1 MGLEIYRPV
10 AAESSAGTIT
20 ARISAFILLLLI
32 WLGFAIWAGWDRGS
46 ELRRIQVDADHLAY
60 TLGQHV
66 ERTLSDA
73 DQLTSLVG
81 GAVIERGPDLPLAE
95 WTRNGHLSA
104 EPFLQTEILDE
115 SGVVRSSTNPT
126 FEAIDAGDR
135 DYFRV
140 HANNPR
146 STLFVSKPRRERNS
160 GRWVVLLSKG
170 IVAPT
175 GRFLG
180 VVVVSLD
187 PISLT
192 NISKS
197 ITYLG
202 TQGAVGLLG
211 TNDFIYRVRWSGAAY
226 DPGQAVPASSV
237 TRRAVVAAAHADA
250 LESSQLDDV
259 ERIYGVQRLSK
270 GDLAVVVRYNRHE
283 ALAMYRGRLIVVACI
298 ASLASALIIFLQMGQ
313 AKSIMTMVKA
323 AKRAAV
329 VSRRLRERNQHLH
342 ALFFAVPGGVAI
354 FNKDRLV
361 EDTNGGLCDIL
372 GVSPGDL
379 RGAPSQRFVDLLYR
393 GQRPTRDS
401 ATPSE
406 LLAEIDRIAASHD
419 FSSLIEFD
427 IADASSYAVRVVHTS
442 DGAGCVV
449 SVCDVSAMRREER
462 ARSHFIDTVEAENK
476 VAIANIVGYA
486 DLLAADLIP
495 PEKRLGIYRTMRSQA
510 QRISQFA
517 SNHLQLTRLE
527 TLGASEM
534 TFRRVDLAALVRDVI
549 EEGRMN
555 GNGVTLEG
563 ARGPVWVMGDSASLA
578 SVIRHLLENAVK
590 YGLGNEI
597 NVSVARATDES
608 GNAVLKV
615 TDRGMGIKVD
625 ELRLVCDKFFRGKH
639 QDGTAGDGL
648 GLALVREIVLLH
660 RGNISLE
667 SEVGT
672 GTTVTAHLPAGV

>member
-10 AAESSAGTIT
+10 VAEGTAGTIT
-20 ARISAFILLLLI
+20 PGISAFMLLLLV
-32 WLGFAIWAGWDRGS
+32 WLGSALWAGWDRGS
-46 ELRRIQVDADHLAY
+46 ELRRIQVDADRLAY

-66 ERTLSDA
+66 ERTLMEA

-104 EPFLQTEILDE
+104 ESFLQTAILDE
-115 SGVVRSSTNPT
+115 RGVLRASTNPT
-126 FEAIDAGDR
+126 FEALDVGDSEH
-135 DYFRV
+135 FSV

-146 STLFVSKPRRERNS
+146 PTLFVSKPLRGRSS

-180 VVVVSLD
+180 VVAVSLD
-187 PISLT
+187 PLSLT
-192 NISKS
+192 NISQS
-197 ITYLG
+197 IIHLG
-202 TQGAVGLLG
+202 SQGAIGLLG
-211 TNDFIYRVRWSGAAY
+211 TNDFIYRVRWSGSVY
-226 DPGQAVPASSV
+226 DPGQPLPASSSA
-237 TRRAVVAAAHADA
+237 RRAVVAAAHAEVVENSP
-250 LESSQLDDV
+250 LNGV
-259 ERIYGVQRLSK
+259 ERIYGVHRLSR
-270 GDLAVVVRYNRHE
+270 GNLAVVVGYNRHE
-283 ALAMYRGRLIVVACI
+283 ALSVYRGRLLLVACI
-298 ASLASALIIFLQMGQ
+298 ASLVSALIILVQMRQ
-313 AKSIMTMVKA
+313 AKSIMRM
-323 AKRAAV
+323 AKLAHREAV

-354 FNKDRLV
+354 FNKDRQV
-361 EDTNGGLCDIL
+361 EDANGGLCDTL
-372 GVSPGDL
+372 GASPGDL
-379 RGAPSQRFVDLLYR
+379 RGATPQRFVDLLYR

-406 LLAEIDRIAASHD
+406 LLAEIDRTAASHD
-419 FSSLIEFD
+419 FSSVIEFD
-427 IADASSYAVRVVHTS
+427 IADSSSYAIRVVHTS

-462 ARSHFIDTVEAENK
+462 VRSHFIATVEAESK
-476 VAIANIVGYA
+476 IPIANVVGYA

-495 PEKRLGIYRTMRSQA
+495 PEKRLGIYRTIRSQA
-510 QRISQFA
+510 QRISQFV

-534 TFRRVDLAALVRDVI
+534 TFRRVDLASLVRDVV
-549 EEGRMN
+549 EAEF
-555 GNGVTLEG
+555 GNDNRVTLES
-563 ARGPVWVMGDSASLA
+563 AREPVYVMGDSASLA
-578 SVIRHLLENAVK
+578 SVIRYLLENAVK
-590 YGLGNEI
+590 YGLGREV
-597 NVSVARATDES
+597 NVSVARASDES

-625 ELRLVCDKFFRGKH
+625 EFRLVFDKFFRGKL
-639 QDGTAGDGL
+639 QRGSAGDGL

-660 RGNISLE
+660 RGHTSLE
-667 SEVGT
+667 SEVGK
-672 GTTVTAHLPAGV
+672 GTTVTLHLPAVE

>member
-10 AAESSAGTIT
+10 AAEGTADTIT
-20 ARISAFILLLLI
+20 PRISAFMLLLFI
-32 WLGFAIWAGWDRGS
+32 WLGFAMWAGWDRGC
-46 ELRRIQVDADHLAY
+46 ELRRMQVDADRLAY

-66 ERTLSDA
+66 ERTLMEA

-104 EPFLQTEILDE
+104 EPFLQIVILDE

-126 FEAIDAGDR
+126 EALDVGDS

-146 STLFVSKPRRERNS
+146 PTLFVSKPLRERSS
-160 GRWVVLLSKG
+160 GRWVVLLSKEM
-170 IVAPT
+170 VAPT

-192 NISKS
+192 NIYKS
-197 ITYLG
+197 ITHLG

-226 DPGQAVPASSV
+226 DPGQPLPASSAV
-237 TRRAVVAAAHADA
+237 RRAVDAAAHA
-250 LESSQLDDV
+250 EVVENSPLDGV
-259 ERIYGVQRLSK
+259 ERIYGVHRLSK
-270 GDLAVVVRYNRHE
+270 GNLAVVVSYNRHE
-283 ALAMYRGRLIVVACI
+283 ALTAYRGRLLLVACI
-298 ASLASALIIFLQMGQ
+298 ASLVSALIILIQMRQ
-313 AKSIMTMVKA
+313 AKSIMKM
-323 AKRAAV
+323 AKVANREAV

-342 ALFFAVPGGVAI
+342 ALFFAVPDGVAI
-354 FNKDRLV
+354 FNKDRHV
-361 EDTNGGLCDIL
+361 EDANGGLCDIL

-379 RGAPSQRFVDLLYR
+379 RGAPPQRFVDLLYR

-406 LLAEIDRIAASHD
+406 LLAEIDRTAASHD
-419 FSSLIEFD
+419 FSSVSEFD
-427 IADASSYAVRVVHTS
+427 MADSSSYAIRVVHTS

-462 ARSHFIDTVEAENK
+462 ATSHFIATAEAESK
-476 VAIANIVGYA
+476 IPIANVVGYA

-495 PEKRLGIYRTMRSQA
+495 LENRLGIYRTIRSQA
-510 QRISQFA
+510 QRISQFV

-527 TLGASEM
+527 SLGASEM
-534 TFRRVDLAALVRDVI
+534 TFHRVDLARLVRDVV
-549 EEGRMN
+549 EAEFVNDSR
-555 GNGVTLEG
+555 VTVES
-563 ARGPVWVMGDSASLA
+563 AREPVCVMGDFPSLA

-590 YGLGNEI
+590 YGLGREI
-597 NVSVARATDES
+597 NVSVARATDDS

-625 ELRLVCDKFFRGKH
+625 ELRLVFDKFFRGKL
-639 QDGTAGDGL
+639 QGGPAGDGL

-660 RGNISLE
+660 RGHISLE
-667 SEVGT
+667 SEVSK
-672 GTTVTAHLPAGV
+672 GTTVTLHFPAVE